1 MTDSIVYAID
11 FGTSN
16 SLLAATTA
24 EKTLGT
30 ISLDP
35 AAGDSSVMKSVF
47 YTSEPGH
54 WQFGEEAIKQYTYEG
69 GSGRLFRSIKKYLP
83 EASFTGPQV
92 HGRTLSLSDLIAV
105 FLKRLKTTADQHFE
119 ADVTRVLLGRPARFS
134 MDDDKDQLAEKR
146 LAQAAKMA
154 GFKEIHFCPE
164 PVAAAY
170 DFRSQLKEP
179 KLVLIADFGGGT
191 SDFTVVR
198 LGPQA
203 FTAKDVL
210 ALGGVALAGDHFDS
224 SMMKQD
230 IAPHFGSQVTYRVP
244 MGGVDL
250 SLPKQLVQKICH
262 PADIVFL
269 GRKNV
274 WQYLQDVERYAKS
287 DEDKRRMRQLFTLI
301 EEHLGYRLFSVI
313 EASKRELSSNHV
325 AQFIFKESDIAIEL
339 AITRQRFEEI
349 SADVSCKILAALDAT
364 VAQAGLTFSDID
376 LVCCTGGTAKIP
388 ILNAAMSERFGAAK
402 LTEHN
407 HFHSVILGLAERA
420 RELARV

>member
-1 MTDSIVYAID
+1 MTSSLVYAID

-30 ISLDP
+30 ITLDEG
-35 AAGDSSVMKSVF
+35 ASDSSVLKSVF

-83 EASFTGPQV
+83 EASFTGTQV
-92 HGRTLSLSDLIAV
+92 HGRNLSLSDLIAV
-105 FLKRLKTTADQHFE
+105 FLKHLKTTADRHFN
-119 ADVTRVLLGRPARFS
+119 ADVTRVVLGRPARFS
-134 MDDDKDQLAEKR
+134 MDDTKDQLAEQR
-146 LAQAAKMA
+146 LMGAAKVA
-154 GFKEIHFCPE
+154 GFKDISFCPE

-170 DFRSQLKEP
+170 DFRSRLTESR
-179 KLVLIADFGGGT
+179 LVLVADFGGGT
-191 SDFTVVR
+191 SDYTVVR
-198 LGPQA
+198 LGPQE
-203 FTAKDVL
+203 FTEKDVL

-224 SMMKQD
+224 SIMKHD

-244 MGGVDL
+244 MGSVDL
-250 SLPKQLVQKICH
+250 SLPKQLIQKICH

-274 WQYLQDVERYAKS
+274 WQYLQDVERYANS

-313 EASKRELSSNHV
+313 EASKRQLSA
-325 AQFIFKESDIAIEL
+325 AQTTHFGFNESDIAIDL
-339 AITRQRFEEI
+339 DISRPRFEDMSREI
-349 SADVSCKILAALDAT
+349 ADKILGSLDTT
-364 VAQAGLTFSDID
+364 VAAAGLKFSDID

-388 ILNAAMSERFGAAK
+388 MLHQALCERFGAAK
-402 LTEHN
+402 LAEHN

-420 RELARV
+420 KVVARG